1 MNIFGV
7 VDNYYAKMRP
17 WNAQLVAVY
26 SDYVSYIF
34 ENIYENYIA
43 QIFDQSLREN
53 LCIKQ

>member
-1 MNIFGV
+1 MNRFGV
-7 VDNYYAKMRP
+7 VDNYHMPKWDHEMHS
-17 WNAQLVAVY
+17 WLLCTVIT
-26 SDYVSYIF
+26 YIF